1 MSETADGTANRTP
14 SDRTTA
20 WVDGY
25 LRAWRSNDPA
35 EIGALFT
42 DDAVYLTA
50 PDAAPRRGRAA
61 IVAGWVDDADAPG
74 EWSFEWHL
82 VHETSALAI
91 VQGRTAYPA
100 ERDYLNLW
108 VIRFA
113 PDGRA
118 SEFTEWYM
126 PRAHEE

>member
-1 MSETADGTANRTP
+1 MTATKREQASERTAT
-14 SDRTTA
+14 

-25 LRAWRSNDPA
+25 VRAWRSNDPDD
-35 EIGALFT
+35 IRALFT
-42 DDAVYLTA
+42 DDAIYLLA
-50 PDAAPRRGRAA
+50 PDAEPLRGHEG
-61 IVAGWVDDADAPG
+61 IVTGWLEHADADG
-74 EWSFEWHL
+74 EWSFEWSA
-82 VHETSALAI
+82 VHEASDLAL
-91 VQGRTAYPA
+91 VQGRTEYPA

-126 PRAHEE
+126 PRPHGE